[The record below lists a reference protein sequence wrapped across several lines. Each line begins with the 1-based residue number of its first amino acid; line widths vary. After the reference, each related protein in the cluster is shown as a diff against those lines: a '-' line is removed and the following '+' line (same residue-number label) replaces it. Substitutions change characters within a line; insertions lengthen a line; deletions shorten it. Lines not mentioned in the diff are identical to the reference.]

1 MPAINNNNMHEC
13 VCVCAQEKSAWT
25 KYIISVAITR
35 RDAVVL

>member
-1 MPAINNNNMHEC
+1 MPAINNNNMHE
-13 VCVCAQEKSAWT
+13 CVCAQEKSAWT